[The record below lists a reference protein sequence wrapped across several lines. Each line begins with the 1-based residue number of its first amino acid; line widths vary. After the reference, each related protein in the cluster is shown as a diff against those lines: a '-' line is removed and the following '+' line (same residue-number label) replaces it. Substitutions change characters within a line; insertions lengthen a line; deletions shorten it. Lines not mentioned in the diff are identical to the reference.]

1 MMIHLNICIYEYYII
16 YIIYMSILI
25 ISVVV
30 LVFTLVCYGLYELFK
45 TSTITTTPG
54 PGSHPPGPG
63 PPPTPPTPPTPPS
76 YDDICKESDPTK
88 CCGSSKK
95 CQQSEDACQ
104 CLTGQSY
111 DCKQNKCFDNY
122 ICPNGVAS
130 MTKIPSGKVYRTIKC
145 AKCDNAYTLINDK
158 CVPNCGLN
166 VDTGVWKHGTCKGV
180 TNMWET
186 NVHTESSN
194 CCKCGDM
201 FKCCGHE
208 CGGGNSGCKGDD
220 NCR

>member
-1 MMIHLNICIYEYYII
+1 
-16 YIIYMSILI
+16 MSILI

-95 CQQSEDACQ
+95 CQQSEDVCQ
-104 CLTGQSY
+104 CTIGKSY
-111 DCKQNKCFDNY
+111 DCKQNKCVDNCN
-122 ICPNGVAS
+122 CPNGVPAFGKS
-130 MTKIPSGKVYRTIKC
+130 CGKVYGATKC
-145 AKCDNAYTLINDK
+145 TQCNTGYGGSVNGCKKYTCGSSGGTKRETDCPGSWSCCHVSATSQHKC
-158 CVPNCGLN
+158 CPSGCSHGL
-166 VDTGVWKHGTCKGV
+166 DTCK
-180 TNMWET
+180 E
-186 NVHTESSN
+186 
-194 CCKCGDM
+194 GDPWPAENAP
-201 FKCCGHE
+201 GW
-208 CGGGNSGCKGDD
+208 N
-220 NCR
+220 